1 MTPAERGRRIK
12 EARIAK
18 KLTQSEVVGDFIT
31 RNMLS
36 QIESGTATPSVK
48 TLEYLAETLD
58 IPIASLMP
66 QGEEEESLSESV
78 SCAERLLRA
87 KSLFSEGQYEA
98 AAELMESQEEWGAFF
113 DEFCILSAKCFYCLA
128 ESFSETDTVKA
139 VEFAKKSAEMS
150 ERGFYAN
157 PSLKTEALKLL
168 NSLAEKLSKYYAGL
182 ISEV

>member
-36 QIESGTATPSVK
+36 QIESGNATPSVK
-48 TLEYLAETLD
+48 TLEYLAEALD

-66 QGEEEESLSESV
+66 QGEEEELSGSM

-98 AAELMESQEEWGAFF
+98 AAELMEFEEEWGAFF

-128 ESFSETDTVKA
+128 ESLAENDTVKA